1 MLDLK
6 AAGGNP
12 CSICR
17 FIVLAL
23 IVSILGL
30 SRYNGLEDA
39 DFFGLSH
46 YVSDYVPPVVDV
58 SLVLVYAAVI
68 WIVCE
73 RVIVEHFIRKRPAGS
88 AKSRGRPRGPRS

>member
-30 SRYNGLEDA
+30 SPYNGLEDA
-39 DFFGLSH
+39 DFFGLRH
-46 YVSDYVPPVVDV
+46 YVGDHVPPAADLF
-58 SLVLVYAAVI
+58 LVFLYAAVI
-68 WIVCE
+68 WIMCE
-73 RVIVEHFIRKRPAGS
+73 RVIVERFIRKRPAGS
-88 AKSRGRPRGPRS
+88 DKSHVRPRGPRS

>member
-12 CSICR
+12 CIICR

-23 IVSILGL
+23 IVSILGM
-30 SRYNGLEDA
+30 SPYNGLEDA

-46 YVSDYVPPVVDV
+46 YVSDDVPPVVDV

-68 WIVCE
+68 WIMCE
-73 RVIVEHFIRKRPAGS
+73 RVIVERFIRKRPAGS
-88 AKSRGRPRGPRS
+88 AKSHGRPRGPRS